1 MASVPV
7 RALTPSPRLM
17 TPPARPSVLD
27 TSSLQ
32 LPGEELVDA
41 QLLDEAVADLNQIYT
56 TKALETARLIG
67 KYILERFFGGDLN
80 AFRSQGRRHV
90 SFRMLA
96 ARPDLKFSY
105 TYLWTC
111 VAVVEQFD
119 NLPHDLA
126 EALPLSHHRML
137 LPIRDPQKK
146 VALAK
151 RAVTEGL
158 SKRAFAEAIRP
169 RRTPKGSKRP
179 ILSPGQH
186 PIARALT
193 QIKTV
198 LNEALASP
206 GFDDLDGMP
215 AAETATVI
223 NELEYEVEKLSQL
236 LRTLRNRSNGTEN
249 GGSVQ

>member
-1 MASVPV
+1 
-7 RALTPSPRLM
+7 M
-17 TPPARPSVLD
+17 TPTRDLD
-27 TSSLQ
+27 TAAARLA
-32 LPGEELVDA
+32 GEDA
-41 QLLDEAVADLNQIYT
+41 IDTRLLDEAVADLNQIYT

-67 KYILERFFGGDLN
+67 KYILERFFHGDLN
-80 AFRSQGRRHV
+80 IFRSQGRRHV

-119 NLPHDLA
+119 HLPHDLA

-137 LPIRDPQKK
+137 LPIRDSKEK
-146 VALAK
+146 VKLAK
-151 RAVTEGL
+151 LAVTEGL

-169 RRTPKGSKRP
+169 RRTPRGSNKT
-179 ILSPGQH
+179 LLAPGEH
-186 PIARALT
+186 PIARALA

-206 GFDDLDGMP
+206 GFDNLDGLP
-215 AAETATVI
+215 TTETDSVI
-223 NELEYEVEKLSQL
+223 NELEHEVEKLSHL
-236 LRTLRNRSNGTEN
+236 LITLRNRSNGTESEDSN
-249 GGSVQ
+249 HA